1 MSRSTV
7 ISIDA
12 MGGDRGP
19 APILT
24 GMSHL
29 LSQQPQISFIV
40 HGDEEKLR
48 QMMAKRPELA
58 SKCEIRHAPGVVL
71 MSEKPS
77 RALRDGRDSSM
88 WKALQTVAEGDAK
101 VAVSSGNTGALMAMA
116 ILLLRKAPGIDR
128 PAIAVTWPS
137 RAEHGFNT
145 VLDMGADVRADP
157 RNLLQYA
164 VMGAEYAHLNFGISR
179 PRIGLLNMGTEPGK
193 GPQELRE
200 AAQLIEGAA
209 SERFEYVGF
218 VEGTDLSKDTADV
231 FVTDGFT
238 GNVTLKAAE
247 GTANFIREA
256 LRDAFKYSFW
266 SKLGGLFAMTSLTRM
281 RARIDPR
288 RANGGVFLGLNGAVV
303 KSHGSADAVGFAS
316 ALELAAKMAET
327 DFPRLVA
334 AQLAKLDADGETRVE
349 QQAGQ
354 RGEQQGEQPS
364 IAAPADNLVEKSE

>member
-24 GMSHL
+24 GMAHV
-29 LSQQPQISFIV
+29 LSGNRDLHFIV
-40 HGDEEKLR
+40 HGDEEKLG
-48 QMMAKRPELA
+48 ELLRRRA
-58 SKCEIRHAPGVVL
+58 NLRSHCEIRHAAKVVS

-88 WKALQTVAEGDAK
+88 WRTLDTVARGEAK
-101 VAVSSGNTGALMAMA
+101 VAISSGNTGALMAMA
-116 ILLLRKAPGIDR
+116 IFILRKAPGIDR
-128 PAIAVTWPS
+128 PAIAVNWPS
-137 RAEHGFNT
+137 RAPHGYNT

-164 VMGAEYAHLNFGISR
+164 VMGAEYAHLNFGIER
-179 PRIGLLNMGTEPGK
+179 PRIGLLNIGTEPGK
-193 GPQELRE
+193 GPQDLRDAAALIE
-200 AAQLIEGAA
+200 AASGD
-209 SERFEYVGF
+209 RFTFVGF
-218 VEGTDLSKDTADV
+218 VEGNDISKTKADV

-247 GTANFIREA
+247 GTASFIRES
-256 LRDAFKYSFW
+256 LRDAFRHSFW
-266 SKLGGLFAMTSLTRM
+266 SRAATLFAVTSLQRM
-281 RARIDPR
+281 RQRIDPR

-303 KSHGSADAVGFAS
+303 KSHGSADAVGCAS
-316 ALELAAKMAET
+316 AIELAAKMAKT

-334 AQLAKLDADGETRVE
+334 AQLAKLDAGNETRGETR
-349 QQAGQ
+349 G
-354 RGEQQGEQPS
+354 GEDG
-364 IAAPADNLVEKSE
+364 K